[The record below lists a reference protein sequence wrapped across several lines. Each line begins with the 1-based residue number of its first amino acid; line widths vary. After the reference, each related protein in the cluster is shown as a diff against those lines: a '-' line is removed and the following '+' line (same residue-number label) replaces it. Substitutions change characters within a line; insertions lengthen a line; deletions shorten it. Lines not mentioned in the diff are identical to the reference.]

1 MGGKK
6 EKPTNS
12 KPENQIKP
20 EQQNPN
26 EPKLPEPDLD
36 KITTITKGIVNPEEE
51 NLKGGKKIDSR
62 KR

>member
-1 MGGKK
+1 MEGKK

-36 KITTITKGIVNPEEE
+36 KITTIIKRIVYPDEE
-51 NLKGGKKIDSR
+51 NSKGGKK
-62 KR
+62 